1 MYKVYHYSVISCMF
15 TNVESVRVRFT
26 RLFNT
31 NFYIFLAVLI
41 NAVFFSYALFCM
53 VCLLQ

>member
-26 RLFNT
+26 RD
-31 NFYIFLAVLI
+31 
-41 NAVFFSYALFCM
+41 
-53 VCLLQ
+53 LLDYLLLYHKFKHVVKSSQFIK